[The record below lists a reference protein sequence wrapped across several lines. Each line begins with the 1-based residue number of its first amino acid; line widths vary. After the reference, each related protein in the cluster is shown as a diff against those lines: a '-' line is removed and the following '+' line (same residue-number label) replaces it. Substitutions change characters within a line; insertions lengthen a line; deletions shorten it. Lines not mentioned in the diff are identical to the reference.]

1 MKKVFL
7 FLAIAT
13 IFPIFVWGQANTST
27 LTSYGYNSGVSG
39 LYSSY
44 FGIYTGKAA
53 TSSSTNN
60 VFFGMYSGLKTTGSE
75 NTFIGRSA
83 GFNNTTGGYN
93 TYVGTWAGQNNSS
106 GLRNTF
112 IGNLSGYKNTGS
124 YNVFIGFSAGYN
136 ETGSNKLY
144 IDNSSTTLPLI
155 YGDFSTDMIA
165 LNGRVGIKTN
175 NPSATLHINQG
186 MLLMTGSSFNGENWN
201 GDVARILVDAGPSTG
216 HNFLR
221 FKNNNGTQVFITS
234 NGKIF
239 CNAIET
245 TEIEVK
251 QNVSFPDY
259 VFEDTYKLMDLEDV
273 SKFIQQNKHLPE
285 IPSAKKIAQNGMKL
299 SEITN
304 SMMKK
309 IEELTLYIIE
319 LDKTNKLL
327 EERIKML
334 EE

>member
-13 IFPIFVWGQANTST
+13 IFPNFVWGQANTST

-44 FGIYTGKAA
+44 FGISTGKAA
-53 TSSSTNN
+53 TSSSTSN

-112 IGNLSGYKNTGS
+112 IGNLSGYRNTGS

-144 IDNSSTTLPLI
+144 IDNSSTSLPLI
-155 YGDFSTDMIA
+155 YGDFSSNYLTI
-165 LNGRVGIKTN
+165 
-175 NPSATLHINQG
+175 
-186 MLLMTGSSFNGENWN
+186 
-201 GDVARILVDAGPSTG
+201 
-216 HNFLR
+216 
-221 FKNNNGTQVFITS
+221 
-234 NGKIF
+234 NGK
-239 CNAIET
+239 
-245 TEIEVK
+245 
-251 QNVSFPDY
+251 
-259 VFEDTYKLMDLEDV
+259 
-273 SKFIQQNKHLPE
+273 
-285 IPSAKKIAQNGMKL
+285 
-299 SEITN
+299 
-304 SMMKK
+304 
-309 IEELTLYIIE
+309 
-319 LDKTNKLL
+319 
-327 EERIKML
+327 
-334 EE
+334 